1 MKKMKL
7 QDEKILN
14 LAITLKIILP
24 KRIMEYKL
32 WMGNQKVKV
41 CLFG

>member
-7 QDEKILN
+7 QNEKILD
-14 LAITLKIILP
+14 LAIILKIIPL

-32 WMGNQKVKV
+32 WMENRKV
-41 CLFG
+41 

>member
-7 QDEKILN
+7 QNEKILD
-14 LAITLKIILP
+14 LAIILKIILP

-32 WMGNQKVKV
+32 WMENRKV
-41 CLFG
+41 